1 MCVPHRRASA
11 LPCVTC
17 VRALPT
23 CCGPGGSRAQVLIGG
38 PFYRSAWLGLRHKA
52 ANMALLVVIGT
63 TAALVYSIISVV
75 GLCAVCVC
83 VCLCVCTR
91 ICVCACVRAHTL
103 PKCKPAR
110 MCLGDRAHAW
120 PLHEEAVECTQ
131 HCSRK
136 LECVSRSQAL
146 MPVLKCP

>member
-83 VCLCVCTR
+83 VCVCVYARAYVCVHVSVHTR
-91 ICVCACVRAHTL
+91 YPSASL
-103 PKCKPAR
+103 
-110 MCLGDRAHAW
+110 
-120 PLHEEAVECTQ
+120 Q
-131 HCSRK
+131 
-136 LECVSRSQAL
+136 ECVWGTGHMHGHYMRRPWSAPNIVLANLNASVAHRRSCQ
-146 MPVLKCP
+146 C